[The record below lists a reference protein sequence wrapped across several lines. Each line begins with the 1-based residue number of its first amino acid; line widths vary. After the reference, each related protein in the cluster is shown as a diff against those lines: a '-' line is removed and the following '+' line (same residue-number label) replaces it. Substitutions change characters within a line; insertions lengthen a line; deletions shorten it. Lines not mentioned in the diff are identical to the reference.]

1 MNIKISVRALV
12 EFIYR
17 HGDIDNRTGG
27 DSPEAMQVGSRIHRQ
42 IQAMMGPDY
51 RAEYPLSYTFETARC
66 TVTVE
71 GRADGIMHVDEPMYL
86 EEQAM
91 NSLSGTGEQP
101 DNRELIQAT
110 PQVLIDEIKST
121 VRSVTRMT
129 DPEPVHLAQAMV
141 YAAIYLMQE
150 DLPEIGVRMTYV
162 TQDTEE
168 IRYFYSRYSADEI
181 RGWFDD
187 TCEALAKWVDMQAEW
202 TDIRQASIQDLE
214 FPFDYRPGQKNLV
227 EYVYRTIYHGR
238 QLYIEAPTGT
248 GKTLSVLYP
257 SIRSMGEGR
266 GDRIFYLTARTIAR
280 TVAEEALMILKDTG
294 LRCKNVTLTA
304 KEKICFADE
313 TDCNPENCPYAKGHF
328 DRVNEALFAIVTQEE
343 TFTRETI
350 ERYAREYEV
359 CPFEYALDISL
370 FCDCIIGDY
379 NYVFDPN
386 AYLRRFFAEGR
397 DGNYIFLID
406 EAHNLVDRGREMYS
420 ATLVKEDLLA
430 CKRACSKYQPA
441 IARALERCNKDML
454 AIKRGRGETPDSQ
467 PQVMPQ
473 LGDIVG
479 HVERLSQLMSE
490 YLADHTDGMGHEEI
504 LDLYFKVRD
513 FLNIYDLLGDDYLIY
528 NAFTDDRDFYVKLYC
543 VDPARNL
550 RACADKA
557 IASILFSAT
566 LLPIQYYKKLLGG
579 SAEDYEVYAQSVF
592 DVRNRL
598 LIQAT
603 DVSSKYSGR
612 SRMQYKRM
620 AEYIYEISRQRAG
633 NYMVFAPSY
642 AYMQQV
648 YEIYTEEYADP
659 AIEEVCIQSGNMRE
673 ADREEFVARFRRS
686 YDDGEADTDV
696 RTLIGFC
703 VLGGIFA
710 EGIDLKDDA
719 LIGVIVMGTGLPQI
733 GGERDLLRGFYD
745 DAGLKGFD
753 YAYSYPGMN
762 RVQQAAGRL
771 IRTETDRGVI
781 ALLDERFSYPSNRR
795 MFPREW
801 SDIRPVTIDTVRDA
815 VRGFWNDAMI
825 IDEL

>member
-1 MNIKISVRALV
+1 MDIHISVRALV

-17 HGDIDNRTGG
+17 HGDIDNRKAA
-27 DSPEAMQVGSRIHRQ
+27 DSPDAMQVGSRIHRK
-42 IQAMMGPDY
+42 IQSMMGPEY
-51 RAEYPLSYTFETARC
+51 RAEYPLSYTFGTEHC
-66 TVTVE
+66 SVTVE
-71 GRADGIMHVDEPMYL
+71 GRADGIMRPDEPMYI
-86 EEQAM
+86 EDAQ
-91 NSLSGTGEQP
+91 SGPGIEP
-101 DNRELIQAT
+101 LKPLPA
-110 PQVLIDEIKST
+110 VLIDEIKST
-121 VRSVTRMT
+121 VRNVSRMT
-129 DPEPVHLAQAMV
+129 DPEPVHLAQALC

-187 TCEALAKWVDMQAEW
+187 TCEALSKWVDMQAGW
-202 TDIRQASIQDLE
+202 TDVRQASIQDLE
-214 FPFDYRPGQKNLV
+214 FPYDYRPGQKNLV

-257 SIRSMGEGR
+257 AIRSMGEGR

-280 TVAEEALMILKDTG
+280 TVAEEALTTLKEHG
-294 LRCKNVTLTA
+294 LKCKNITLTA

-313 TDCNPENCPYAKGHF
+313 CDCNPEACPYAKGHF
-328 DRVNEALFAIVTQEE
+328 DRINEALFAIVTGEE
-343 TFTRETI
+343 TFTRDTI

-359 CPFEYALDISL
+359 CPFEFALDISL
-370 FCDCIIGDY
+370 FSDCIIGDY

-397 DGNYIFLID
+397 EGSYIFLID

-441 IARALERCNKDML
+441 IARAIEKCNKDML
-454 AIKRGRGETPDSQ
+454 AIKRGRGDTPDSR
-467 PQVMPQ
+467 PQVMPVPGDL
-473 LGDIVG
+473 LG
-479 HVERLSQLMSE
+479 HAERLSQLMSE
-490 YLADHTDGMGHEEI
+490 YLADHTEGMGHEEI
-504 LDLYFKVRD
+504 LDLYFKIRD
-513 FLNIYDLLGDDYLIY
+513 FLNIYDLLGDDYCIY
-528 NAFTDDRDFYVKLYC
+528 NAFTEERDFFVKLYC

-579 SAEDYEVYAQSVF
+579 TAEDYEVYAQSVF
-592 DVRNRL
+592 DTDRRL

-603 DVSSKYSGR
+603 DVSSKYSDR
-612 SRMQYKRM
+612 SRTQYRRM
-620 AEYIYEISRQRAG
+620 AEYIYEIASARAG

-648 YEIYTEEYADP
+648 YDIYMDEYHDP
-659 AIEEVCIQSGNMRE
+659 AAEEVVIQSGNMRE
-673 ADREEFVARFRRS
+673 ADREEFVAKFRLKPGA
-686 YDDGEADTDV
+686 GEETDADTAAG
-696 RTLIGFC
+696 TLIGFC

-710 EGIDLKDDA
+710 EGIDLRDDA

-801 SDIRPVTIDTVRDA
+801 SDIRTVTIDSVRDA
-815 VRGFWNDAMI
+815 VRGFWKDVIM
-825 IDEL
+825 D

>member
-1 MNIKISVRALV
+1 MNIHISVRALV

-17 HGDIDNRTGG
+17 HGDIDNRKGA
-27 DSPEAMQVGSRIHRQ
+27 DSPDAMQVGSRIHRK
-42 IQAMMGPDY
+42 IQSMMGPSY
-51 RAEYPLSYTFETARC
+51 RAEYPLSYTYETERC
-66 TVTVE
+66 TVTIE
-71 GRADGIMHVDEPMYL
+71 GRADGIMQSDEP
-86 EEQAM
+86 Q
-91 NSLSGTGEQP
+91 QP
-101 DNRELIQAT
+101 I
-110 PQVLIDEIKST
+110 LIDEIKST
-121 VRSVTRMT
+121 VRNVARMT
-129 DPEPVHLAQAMV
+129 DPEPVHLAQACV

-150 DLPEIGVRMTYV
+150 GLPEIGVRMTYV

-168 IRYFYSRYSADEI
+168 IRYFYSRYTADEI
-181 RGWFDD
+181 LGWFDD
-187 TCEALAKWVDMQAEW
+187 TCEALGRWVDMQAEW
-202 TDIRQASIQDLE
+202 TDTRQASIGGLA
-214 FPFDYRPGQKNLV
+214 FPYDYRPGQKKLV

-257 SIRSMGEGR
+257 SIMSMGEGR

-280 TVAEEALMILKDTG
+280 TVAEEALGILKDRG
-294 LRCKNVTLTA
+294 LRLKNITLTA

-313 TDCNPENCPYAKGHF
+313 CVCNPEACPYAKGHF
-328 DRVNEALFAIVTQEE
+328 DRVNEALYAVVTGEE

-359 CPFEYALDISL
+359 CPFEFALDISL

-397 DGNYIFLID
+397 EGNYIFLID

-430 CKRACSKYQPA
+430 CKRACSKHQPA
-441 IARALERCNKDML
+441 IARAIERCNKDML
-454 AIKRGRGETPDSQ
+454 TLKRARAELPDDRLM
-467 PQVMPQ
+467 VMEASRISD
-473 LGDIVG
+473 LVG
-479 HVERLSQLMSE
+479 HADRLGQIMSE
-490 YLADHTDGMGHEEI
+490 YLADHNDGIGHEEI
-504 LDLYFKVRD
+504 LDLFFKIRD
-513 FLNIYDLLGDDYLIY
+513 FLSIYDLLGEDYCIY
-528 NAFTDDRDFYVKLYC
+528 SAFTDEKDFYVKLYC

-550 RACADKA
+550 RTCADKA
-557 IASILFSAT
+557 VASILFSAT

-579 SAEDYEVYAQSVF
+579 TADDYEVYAQSVF
-592 DVRNRL
+592 DTSNRL

-603 DVSSKYSGR
+603 DVSSKYSDR
-612 SRMQYKRM
+612 SRTQYKRM
-620 AEYIYEISRQRAG
+620 AEYIYEIVRGHVG
-633 NYMVFAPSY
+633 NYMIFAPSY

-648 YEIYTEEYADP
+648 YDIYMEEYHDP
-659 AIEEVCIQSGNMRE
+659 GCEDVVIQAGRMRE
-673 ADREEFVARFRRS
+673 ADREEFVAKFRGNYS
-686 YDDGEADTDV
+686 ATSG
-696 RTLIGFC
+696 TLIGFC

-710 EGIDLKDDA
+710 EGIDLRDDA
-719 LIGVIVMGTGLPQI
+719 LIGVIIMGTGLPQI

-745 DAGLKGFD
+745 EAGLKGFD

-781 ALLDERFSYPSNRR
+781 ALLDERFSYASNRR

-801 SDIRPVTIDTVRDA
+801 SDIVPVTIDTVRGA
-815 VRGFWNDAMI
+815 VRGFWESGD
-825 IDEL
+825 DEV